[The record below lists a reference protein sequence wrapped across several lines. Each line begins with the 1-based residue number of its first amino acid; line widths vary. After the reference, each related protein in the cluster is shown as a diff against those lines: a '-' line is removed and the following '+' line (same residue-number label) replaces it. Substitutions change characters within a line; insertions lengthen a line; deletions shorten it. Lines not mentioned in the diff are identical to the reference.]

1 MFRVEVLGF
10 HSVRRDFFLP
20 ESNQDDTFSG
30 PWGRERYSLEPMTKP
45 ASLFIGRWA
54 PFHEGHQ
61 ALIESVLATGKPVV
75 IAIRDTDPSTDN
87 PYSTTERW
95 TSIQEALQK
104 WGSLVRI
111 IVIPDIDEVCY
122 GRDVG
127 YGVRKIELSD
137 DIHEISGTR
146 KRQIAR
152 PTHPIVWLTGQS
164 GSGKTTLAN
173 AVKTLL
179 SEAVILD
186 GDEMRA
192 SISNEGFSLEDR
204 HAHNLRVAR
213 LAQVLSKQS
222 LVIVSVIAPL
232 AETRHQI
239 DKLISPLWVFCTR
252 HDQTVGPEFPYELPN
267 LNKVDVLADN
277 NSLSPLENASKV
289 MEAIRKLS
297 SPAI

>member
-1 MFRVEVLGF
+1 
-10 HSVRRDFFLP
+10 
-20 ESNQDDTFSG
+20 
-30 PWGRERYSLEPMTKP
+30 MTKP

-61 ALIESVLATGKPVV
+61 ALIESVLVTGKPVL
-75 IAIRDTDPSTDN
+75 IAIRDTEPSTDN
-87 PYSTTERW
+87 PYSTSERW
-95 TSIQEALQK
+95 TSIQEALQN

-127 YGVRKIELSD
+127 YGVRRIELSD

-164 GSGKTTLAN
+164 GSGKTTLAD

-232 AETRHQI
+232 AETRREI
-239 DKLISPLWVFCTR
+239 DKLISPLWVLCTR
-252 HDQTVGPEFPYELPN
+252 HDQMEGSEFPYEPPN
-267 LNKVDVLADN
+267 LNEVDVQADN
-277 NSLSPLENASKV
+277 NALSPFENASKV
-289 MEAIRKLS
+289 IEAIRKLS
-297 SPAI
+297 PLAI